1 MTNGDKVSA
10 DYLASLKQAE
20 VENYKVLAAL
30 ETIRVNQ
37 FVPFSLHVM
46 KTSGSDTT
54 SQVIETDPLESGYVY
69 IVTTISAVD
78 YTDAAHQIRLGVH
91 QGDGYYVYESA
102 TVAAIG
108 DSVEYVGQ
116 LMCKETD
123 RIFANFLSIGENDEI
138 HLFIN
143 GYKIKR

>member
-1 MTNGDKVSA
+1 MEEGKVGIRYE
-10 DYLASLKQAE
+10 DLVEQGQA
-20 VENYKVLAAL
+20 ENYKVLAAL

-69 IVTTISAVD
+69 IVTTISGVD

-102 TVAAIG
+102 TVAAVG

-123 RIFANFLSIGENDEI
+123 KIFADFRSIGENDEI
-138 HLFIN
+138 HLFVN